1 MLISFP
7 LHLSVFFSFFCLE
20 CVPIFQYVFLS
31 SADCLFCFV
40 AILTLYNEWIMSMS
54 INIFHC
60 IFVSLYHC
68 FVFMLVLQSDCHLK
82 SLNWRVSSFLCLFLC
97 ISLRLSLTLL
107 MYLSLSLFVCPNV
120 SLFVFL
126 CLFLCISLCLSVPI
140 FYVHISLCL
149 SLPVLMYLSLSFF
162 AFSYVSLFVFL
173 WLSLCIYLWLSLPVL
188 MYLFLYVF
196 VYFSLCISLVF
207 LAYFYGRT
215 AHVAEQSL
223 LPQVQ
228 VDRGQGVAGHT
239 WVEEG
244 VRHVEQRPLDGGD
257 VVAVLAD
264 HLGKCKKCF
273 YGFNGKISP
282 LSHIWRTSD
291 RVSWTPLRS
300 RPSCG
305 WCLMHTHIRIWPRN
319 RNHNRKYFTTLA
331 SDILRMSS
339 SCASV
344 KRVSGLSPSYQ
355 NLSHFRRF
363 RNWIPVH
370 AGYISSCISGLQYCT
385 VLYRIYVHC
394 TVYSTLCTLN
404 QYFF

>member
-1 MLISFP
+1 
-7 LHLSVFFSFFCLE
+7 
-20 CVPIFQYVFLS
+20 
-31 SADCLFCFV
+31 
-40 AILTLYNEWIMSMS
+40 
-54 INIFHC
+54 
-60 IFVSLYHC
+60 
-68 FVFMLVLQSDCHLK
+68 
-82 SLNWRVSSFLCLFLC
+82 
-97 ISLRLSLTLL
+97 
-107 MYLSLSLFVCPNV
+107 MYLSLSFCAYSYV

-126 CLFLCISLCLSVPI
+126 CLFLC
-140 FYVHISLCL
+140 ISLCL

-188 MYLFLYVF
+188 MYSTSFCMSLSTFLYV
-196 VYFSLCISLVF
+196 
-207 LAYFYGRT
+207 
-215 AHVAEQSL
+215 SL
-223 LPQVQ
+223 LSFLPISMDVLPTLQSSRSFHRSKLTEGRALQ
-228 VDRGQGVAGHT
+228 GTRGLRKGSGTSNSALWMVVT
-239 WVEEG
+239 WS
-244 VRHVEQRPLDGGD
+244 QFSQTT
-257 VVAVLAD
+257 LANV
-264 HLGKCKKCF
+264 KNVF